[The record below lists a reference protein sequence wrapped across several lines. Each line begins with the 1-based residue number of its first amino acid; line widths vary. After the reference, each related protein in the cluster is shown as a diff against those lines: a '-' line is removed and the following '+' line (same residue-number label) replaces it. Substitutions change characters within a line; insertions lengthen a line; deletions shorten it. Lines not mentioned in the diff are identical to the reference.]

1 MYQPYVS
8 AIHMFPSLQPPSHL
22 PSKLDCCKLETCP
35 GAVWSTVRVAC
46 HRPSGQ
52 TAAHLGPYGCARLP
66 HLRFPACLQEEE
78 RWGEASNDEDDPKE
92 KALPEDPETCLQLN
106 MVYQEVVREKLAEVS
121 LLLAQN
127 REQQVRRAWP
137 GRRCCPASGPGSR
150 PPGEPLLADPPAAL
164 CVCCRRKS
172 WATLW
177 ASRAPR

>member
-1 MYQPYVS
+1 
-8 AIHMFPSLQPPSHL
+8 MFPSLQPPSHL

-35 GAVWSTVRVAC
+35 GAVWSTVRAAC